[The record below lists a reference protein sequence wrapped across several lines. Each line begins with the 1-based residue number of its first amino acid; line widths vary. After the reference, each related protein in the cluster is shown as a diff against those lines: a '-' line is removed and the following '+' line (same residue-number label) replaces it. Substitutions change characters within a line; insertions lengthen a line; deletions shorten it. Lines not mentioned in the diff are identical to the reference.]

1 MRRGG
6 PADARRGGRL
16 SNVRRVRYG
25 TGVRVISDGD
35 VEDTPVLAALS
46 LQRHGTFGT
55 VPDPF
60 PRRESMTRN
69 RLAVAVLAISTCA
82 AVALGQNA
90 DRNTAGPTKNDYRLR
105 VIEPAEG
112 AAITGPTVRV
122 VVDTSVPE
130 QLGGQ
135 TLPTNKTPRP
145 MVDVWL
151 DGTRRGTMKEAENVI
166 EIDNVSPGPHKL
178 SLVAKNMSNEII
190 DKKEIDF
197 TSSGSTV
204 VEGANSSGTTPANP
218 APAETSTYR
227 APAPA
232 PAPAPVTS
240 DSSLAGPTR
249 TYSPPPA
256 PPGSTY
262 SSTTLTAENR
272 TRPRMPET
280 ASNDG
285 VLLLAG
291 GALLLG
297 SYLIRRRA

>member
-1 MRRGG
+1 
-6 PADARRGGRL
+6 
-16 SNVRRVRYG
+16 
-25 TGVRVISDGD
+25 
-35 VEDTPVLAALS
+35 
-46 LQRHGTFGT
+46 
-55 VPDPF
+55 
-60 PRRESMTRN
+60 MTRT

-90 DRNTAGPTKNDYRLR
+90 DKNTAGPTKNDYRLK
-105 VIEPAEG
+105 VVEPAEG
-112 AAITGPTVRV
+112 ASITGPTVRV
-122 VVDTSVPE
+122 VVDTNVRE
-130 QLGGQ
+130 QLDGEKVDV
-135 TLPTNKTPRP
+135 NSMPRP
-145 MVDVWL
+145 LVDVWL
-151 DGTRRGTMKEAENVI
+151 DGTRRGTMKDAVNVI

-178 SLVAKNMSNEII
+178 ALVAKNKANEII
-190 DKKEIDF
+190 DRKEIDF

-240 DSSLAGPTR
+240 DSSLAGPTS

-256 PPGSTY
+256 PPSSTY
-262 SSTTLTAENR
+262 SSTTSTAENR

-297 SYLIRRRA
+297 SCLIRLRA